1 MPSHSRLR
9 TVDSVRRAAERRL
22 PRGLFEYVDRGTEQ
36 EIALRRDRPAYDRI
50 KLVPRVLVDVSKRS
64 TAQTLFGREVAM
76 PVAIAPTGSAGLVWH
91 RGEIALARAAA
102 AKGIPFTLAT
112 RSMAAIETVA
122 AEAGGTLWLQLYA
135 SADRAFSSA
144 LLARAAAAGFEALIV
159 TVDTPTT
166 PRRDYNEENGFSI
179 PFRPTV
185 RGLADMLRHPRWL
198 AEVLGPYLR
207 EGGLPRLE
215 NMPGRP
221 RITEGLPASSILDGK
236 LTFDDLRALR
246 EQWPGPFV
254 VKGILHPK
262 DAVRAV
268 DLGAD
273 AIVVSN
279 HGGRNLDSAATP
291 IEVLPSI
298 VAALDGRAAVLV
310 DGGIER
316 GSDIAKALA
325 LGAKA
330 VLVGR
335 ATLYGTAVAGQAGAE
350 HVLSI
355 LERELLYTMAMLGCP
370 RIADLGPGILHD
382 PAAKPARSPP
392 ASPRRSAASL
402 GAKTR

>member
-1 MPSHSRLR
+1 MARP
-9 TVDSVRRAAERRL
+9 
-22 PRGLFEYVDRGTEQ
+22 
-36 EIALRRDRPAYDRI
+36 LRR
-50 KLVPRVLVDVSKRS
+50 
-64 TAQTLFGREVAM
+64 
-76 PVAIAPTGSAGLVWH
+76 
-91 RGEIALARAAA
+91 
-102 AKGIPFTLAT
+102 
-112 RSMAAIETVA
+112 
-122 AEAGGTLWLQLYA
+122 
-135 SADRAFSSA
+135 
-144 LLARAAAAGFEALIV
+144 
-159 TVDTPTT
+159 
-166 PRRDYNEENGFSI
+166 
-179 PFRPTV
+179 
-185 RGLADMLRHPRWL
+185 
-198 AEVLGPYLR
+198 
-207 EGGLPRLE
+207 EGNP
-215 NMPGRP
+215 
-221 RITEGLPASSILDGK
+221 
-236 LTFDDLRALR
+236 
-246 EQWPGPFV
+246 
-254 VKGILHPK
+254 HPK

>member
-1 MPSHSRLR
+1 MPRLSGLR
-9 TVDSVRRAAERRL
+9 TVDAVRGAAARRL

-36 EIALRRDRPAYDRI
+36 EIALSRDRPAYDRI
-50 KLVPRVLVDVSKRS
+50 ALVPRVLVDVSERS
-64 TAQTLFGREVAM
+64 TAQTILAREQAM
-76 PVAIAPTGSAGLVWH
+76 PLAIAPTGSAGLVWH
-91 RGEIALARAAA
+91 RGEVALARAAA
-102 AKGIPFTLAT
+102 AKGVPFVLAT
-112 RSMAAIETVA
+112 RSMASIETIA

-135 SADRAFSSA
+135 SADRAFSRG
-144 LLARAAAAGFEALIV
+144 LLERAAAAGFEALVV

-166 PRRDYNEENGFSI
+166 PRRDYNEVNGFSI

-185 RGLADMLRHPRWL
+185 RGISDMLRHPRWL
-198 AEVLGPYLR
+198 YGVIGRSLR

-221 RITEGLPASSILDGK
+221 RITEGAPASRMLDGK
-236 LTFDDLRALR
+236 LTWDDLRALR
-246 EQWPGPFV
+246 EAWPRAFV
-254 VKGILHPK
+254 VKGILRPD

-291 IEVLPSI
+291 IEVLPAI
-298 VAALDGRAAVLV
+298 VAAVGSRASVLV
-310 DGGIER
+310 DGGIRR

-370 RIADLGPGILHD
+370 RIADLDSTILHEPGAVTAP
-382 PAAKPARSPP
+382 PAERPLRSPP
-392 ASPRRSAASL
+392 AGLR
-402 GAKTR
+402 AKAR